1 MVNSNSVSLVIAILD
16 LAGFMLASG
25 LLVMGFR
32 TSNASRLW
40 SRLGHLMFIVG
51 TLAATTHALLQ
62 GTTTTMLAATI
73 GWATIISWFVW
84 QIELVG
90 AFTSPVIAIILM
102 SGIFFTNNSSQPL
115 AGHHEFGMRVHVA
128 AAILGQAF
136 AILACGMSLL
146 LLWLDKKLK
155 NKQLAELPV
164 RFPGINTLNN
174 ALYATL
180 WAGFIFIT
188 ISLLTGSLYAVSGLM
203 PNQAS
208 MLGKVTWA
216 ILVWLWYLSILV
228 LKGLMGYRPQ
238 KVARMSLV
246 GFLILAVS
254 WFGLITWMPWGQP

>member
-1 MVNSNSVSLVIAILD
+1 MVNSNSVSLMISILD

-32 TSNASRLW
+32 TSSRSRLW

-51 TLAATTHALLQ
+51 TLASTTHALLQ
-62 GTTTTMLAATI
+62 GTTANMLAATI
-73 GWATIISWFVW
+73 AWSTIISWFVW

-102 SGIFFTNNSSQPL
+102 SGIFFTTNSTQPL
-115 AGHHEFGMRVHVA
+115 VAHHELGMRTHVA

-155 NKQLAELPV
+155 NKQLAELPLK
-164 RFPGINTLNN
+164 FPGINTLNN

-180 WAGFIFIT
+180 WTGFIFIT

-203 PNQAS
+203 PGQTS
-208 MLGKVTWA
+208 LLGKVTWA
-216 ILVWLWYLSILV
+216 ILVWVWYLSILV

-254 WFGLITWMPWGQP
+254 WFGIVTWMPWGRS

>member
-1 MVNSNSVSLVIAILD
+1 
-16 LAGFMLASG
+16 
-25 LLVMGFR
+25 
-32 TSNASRLW
+32 
-40 SRLGHLMFIVG
+40 
-51 TLAATTHALLQ
+51 
-62 GTTTTMLAATI
+62 
-73 GWATIISWFVW
+73 
-84 QIELVG
+84 
-90 AFTSPVIAIILM
+90 
-102 SGIFFTNNSSQPL
+102 
-115 AGHHEFGMRVHVA
+115 
-128 AAILGQAF
+128 
-136 AILACGMSLL
+136 MSLL

-155 NKQLAELPV
+155 NKQLTELPV
-164 RFPGINTLNN
+164 KFPGINTLNN

-254 WFGLITWMPWGQP
+254 WFGLITWMPWGQS